1 MPNVAVGQ
9 CQFLN
14 VRKDVF
20 RRASD
25 KSAILEMWHDVIVCD
40 YSDRGDSDI
49 CN

>member
-1 MPNVAVGQ
+1 MRQNEPGESDE
-9 CQFLN
+9 
-14 VRKDVF
+14 DVF

>member
-1 MPNVAVGQ
+1 MRQNEPGESDE
-9 CQFLN
+9 
-14 VRKDVF
+14 DVF

-25 KSAILEMWHDVIVCD
+25 KAILEMWHDVIVCD